1 MNNKSER
8 EEEKT
13 SEQRRGSYFNPLNM
27 SVLLKL
33 LIVSSTEVNFS
44 SCLQF
49 SVCYTK

>member
-1 MNNKSER
+1 MNNKLER

-13 SEQRRGSYFNPLNM
+13 SEKRRSSYFSPLNM

-33 LIVSSTEVNFS
+33 LIASSTVSFS

-49 SVCYTK
+49 SVC